1 MISEPHLK
9 YWGLNGIWAP
19 KGSMISKPHQKI
31 GGSMIFI
38 SPAKHIGGLNDI
50 WAPPPPIFFGGA
62 KPMTMYYVLFN
73 TALQLHKNISDSK
86 TKYLGNTA
94 PHAI

>member
-31 GGSMIFI
+31 GG
-38 SPAKHIGGLNDI
+38 LNDI
-50 WAPPPPIFFGGA
+50 Y
-62 KPMTMYYVLFN
+62 KPRRFLSLWVVVVVVL
-73 TALQLHKNISDSK
+73 
-86 TKYLGNTA
+86 Y
-94 PHAI
+94 